1 MPTKQYSV
9 CISHLYFILDIIDAS
24 GLPRALMAS
33 ESLFEAIVKLC
44 ERDFIIST
52 HVSLTFFD
60 KSVSLQIRVS
70 RFIKSVSLFTIDEM
84 DIFLCV
90 IYKERDLLL
99 QNCVKY
105 ISDKN
110 YYGEQLNIMH

>member
-9 CISHLYFILDIIDAS
+9 RISHLYFILGIIYAS
-24 GLPRALMAS
+24 GLPRVLRTS
-33 ESLFEAIVKLC
+33 ESLFETIVKLC

-52 HVSLTFFD
+52 HESLKFFN
-60 KSVSLQIRVS
+60 KSVSLQIRVLQ
-70 RFIKSVSLFTIDEM
+70 FIARVSQFTIDEM

-90 IYKERDLLL
+90 IYKERDLL

-105 ISDKN
+105 ISDQN
-110 YYGEQLNIMH
+110 FGEQLNIMH